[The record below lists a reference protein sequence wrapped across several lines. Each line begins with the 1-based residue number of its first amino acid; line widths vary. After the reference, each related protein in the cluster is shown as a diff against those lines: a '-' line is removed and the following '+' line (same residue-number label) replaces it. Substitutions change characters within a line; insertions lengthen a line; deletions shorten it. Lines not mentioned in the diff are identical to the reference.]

1 MLNKYDLFEEKIN
14 RSPLTACEWFNDFS
28 PVRTHHNNQSLAQQA
43 YYYVA
48 MKFKDLYFSLTNR
61 KLFVWQAR
69 ARERPTVDEAFK
81 YIREVLKWDEE
92 KDDTYAV
99 DESFY
104 STTDLSSAPF
114 VRQEWSILDEL
125 SMCPLVLVCSHQ
137 MIEIC

>member
-1 MLNKYDLFEEKIN
+1 M
-14 RSPLTACEWFNDFS
+14 
-28 PVRTHHNNQSLAQQA
+28 
-43 YYYVA
+43 
-48 MKFKDLYFSLTNR
+48 
-61 KLFVWQAR
+61 WQAR

-114 VRQEWSILDEL
+114 VRQE
-125 SMCPLVLVCSHQ
+125 
-137 MIEIC
+137 